1 MTMMSWV
8 PSMVAGILCGLTT
21 VDVASNQVLSQSSTW
36 KSTIF
41 EQLFGAVKVLF
52 DLPNNKYI
60 FDIND
65 KENPVL
71 QLGINNGLMMAA
83 ERLLESN
90 MSIDKGGYSPS
101 FECEPGKILR
111 MKYGI

>member
-21 VDVASNQVLSQSSTW
+21 VAVAKPGTKPVFDLEIDS
-36 KSTIF
+36 F

-65 KENPVL
+65 NENPVL

-90 MSIDKGGYSPS
+90 MSIDKVVILLRLNANQ
-101 FECEPGKILR
+101 EKILR
-111 MKYGI
+111 MKYGR